1 MPGRLVGRTT
11 DAAGQPGSVLTL
23 ATREQHIRR
32 ERATSNICTNEA
44 LVALAA
50 TVYLA
55 ALGKSGLRRV
65 AELCYHKAHYAA
77 EAIQKL
83 KGYSLAFKSPF
94 FKEFVI
100 RCPTPP
106 EKINR
111 VLLKEK
117 IIGGLDVSHLVENG
131 MLLCVTEMNSR
142 QEIDHLVSVLGAL

>member
-1 MPGRLVGRTT
+1 M
-11 DAAGQPGSVLTL
+11 

-50 TVYLA
+50 TAYLA
-55 ALGKSGLRRV
+55 ALGKSGIRRV

-77 EAIQKL
+77 EAIKKL
-83 KGYSLAFKSPF
+83 EGYSLAFELPF

-100 RCPTPP
+100 RCPMPP
-106 EKINR
+106 AKINR

-117 IIGGLDVSHLVENG
+117 IIGGLDVSHLVDNG

-142 QEIDHLVSVLGAL
+142 QDIDRLVSVLKAL